1 MQACAHPLAVGEGL
15 SRLLLFPLLVTV
27 HLIVQELLRKQRRS
41 ASWLF
46 RGRQSRKHWNGR
58 DTERQTRRDQQHRC
72 HVLTLSWAQGSLG
85 WMTVVFLFHVP
96 QYAGR

>member
-1 MQACAHPLAVGEGL
+1 MVVFQG
-15 SRLLLFPLLVTV
+15 
-27 HLIVQELLRKQRRS
+27 
-41 ASWLF
+41 W
-46 RGRQSRKHWNGR
+46 QSRNARIQETSIKKAKRG
-58 DTERQTRRDQQHRC
+58 DADRQTCLDEQHLC